1 MALDIIETKLFKEP
15 KEIIKKSIPKYR
27 CNLTSKSKA
36 FDFINIPKI
45 LRSKEVRDNLPSNF
59 NISDIPMVVYNLN
72 PSIRSTLLSYKQF
85 VLHLNIDEFL
95 KDPNSIKCCCCD
107 KYDNSFINN
116 HYGHIITGNLN
127 IVNNE
132 RLRQLISKGLKYGE
146 LKQIC
151 FEKAREE
158 IQTGI
163 DQFIDKISNDKDI
176 HKNHFLKWKSHVMS
190 SVSEKIRVLKNKTT
204 YRSVKSIFSEHEVKN
219 TLFSLKK
226 TL

>member
-1 MALDIIETKLFKEP
+1 M
-15 KEIIKKSIPKYR
+15 
-27 CNLTSKSKA
+27 C
-36 FDFINIPKI
+36 
-45 LRSKEVRDNLPSNF
+45 DNLPSNF
-59 NISDIPMVVYNLN
+59 DISDIPMVVYYLN
-72 PSIRSTLLSYKQF
+72 PSIRSTLVNYKQF

-132 RLRQLISKGLKYGE
+132 RLRQLISKGPKYRE

-151 FEKAREE
+151 FEEAREE

-163 DQFIDKISNDKDI
+163 DQLIEKISIAKASTRTIFQNGK
-176 HKNHFLKWKSHVMS
+176 VM
-190 SVSEKIRVLKNKTT
+190 LC
-204 YRSVKSIFSEHEVKN
+204 HQ
-219 TLFSLKK
+219 
-226 TL
+226 

>member
-1 MALDIIETKLFKEP
+1 MA
-15 KEIIKKSIPKYR
+15 
-27 CNLTSKSKA
+27 
-36 FDFINIPKI
+36 
-45 LRSKEVRDNLPSNF
+45 
-59 NISDIPMVVYNLN
+59 VYNLN
-72 PSIRSTLLSYKQF
+72 LSVRSNLFNYKPF
-85 VLHLNIDEFL
+85 VLHLYIDEFL
-95 KDPNSIKCCCCD
+95 KDPTSMKCCSN

-116 HYGHIITGNLN
+116 HYSHIITGNLN

-132 RLRQLISKGLKYGE
+132 RLRQLIFNGLKYGE

-163 DQFIDKISNDKDI
+163 DLFIDKISNDKDI

-190 SVSEKIRVLKNKTT
+190 SVNGKIRILKNKAT